1 MVGAIDVE
9 ITVGFA
15 CYRPRSRPNGAGEVV
30 LECYEEDARE
40 VALWL
45 KEKMRSSI
53 EDVLGKDLGG
63 EKSVEVSY
71 GPSWG
76 ETTEG
81 ALGLKLHSAGNDGV
95 RDPA

>member
-1 MVGAIDVE
+1 MAADPRPGVHFLLSVHDE
-9 ITVGFA
+9 I
-15 CYRPRSRPNGAGEVV
+15 V
-30 LECYEEDARE
+30 LECFEEDARE

-81 ALGLKLHSAGNDGV
+81 V
-95 RDPA
+95 